1 MNFLKYF
8 CIFCVIFHY
17 FFLFSLLIL
26 SDISKNIILSDI
38 EIYFYKY
45 CLTYFFWGL
54 YFFMFCQTFSYWY
67 LSDTFFHNFI
77 YILFYF
83 FRVFV
88 VFVSDIFIDFF
99 LSDKLF
105 SIILLFLSDIFINYI
120 LSDKYIFIKYI
131 FFSINVW
138 LFNICL
144 TNSPYYLGNLRN
156 IEYLSFLMEIF
167 TMNIKYSFL
176 SGILSKLIKY
186 LGIVILYTHD
196 SVLSG

>member
-1 MNFLKYF
+1 
-8 CIFCVIFHY
+8 
-17 FFLFSLLIL
+17 
-26 SDISKNIILSDI
+26 
-38 EIYFYKY
+38 
-45 CLTYFFWGL
+45 
-54 YFFMFCQTFSYWY
+54 MFCQTFSYWY

-77 YILFYF
+77 YMLFYF

-88 VFVSDIFIDFF
+88 VFVSDIFINIF

-105 SIILLFLSDIFINYI
+105 SIILLFVSDIFINYI

-131 FFSINVW
+131 FFLLMCDFLIS
-138 LFNICL
+138 CL